1 MSMHSSR
8 IGLVLIALIAGLG
21 ANTAFTASPSV
32 TAVLGNSEAVV
43 GQTVQMEIKV
53 TGANNADLP
62 AEISVDG
69 LEIHETGTSRQF
81 EMHNLTTSSSTV
93 YINPI
98 LPLKPGTFTIP
109 PQMIRVGS
117 SSLRTPALKLNV
129 SDSPNR
135 STRSSQT
142 AQPANPN
149 QLVFAELIVPKKSAF
164 VGEIVPA
171 EIRLGFDPRAHP
183 KLVDGPE
190 ISGQGF
196 TAQKLQQAQEH
207 LETINGKSYDVVT
220 LKSAV
225 AAARPGKFQLGPV
238 KAKAQVSVA
247 RRSGAPR
254 SRSPFDLFNFDD
266 PFSDPLFA
274 DPFGR
279 FAERREVEM
288 QSEPVEFE
296 VKPLPPNAPPGFSGA
311 VGNFTM
317 ATEAKPTSVQTGDPI
332 TVRSTISG

>member
-1 MSMHSSR
+1 MHSSR

-21 ANTAFTASPSV
+21 ANTAFAGSPSV

-93 YINPI
+93 YIYTI

-135 STRSSQT
+135 STRSNQT

-190 ISGQGF
+190 VSGQGF
-196 TAQKLQQAQEH
+196 TAQKLQQGGEN
-207 LETINGKSYDVVT
+207 LETINGRSYDVVT
-220 LKSAV
+220 FKTAI
-225 AAARPGKFQLGPV
+225 AAARAGKFDLGPV
-238 KAKAQVSVA
+238 KAKAQVLTP
-247 RRSGAPR
+247 RAPGTRR
-254 SRSPFDLFNFDD
+254 SRSPFDLFNLDD
-266 PFSDPLFA
+266 PFSDPFFS
-274 DPFGR
+274 DPFGQ
-279 FAERREVEM
+279 FGERREVEIK
-288 QSEPVEFE
+288 SDPVAFE
-296 VKPLPPNAPPGFSGA
+296 VKPLPPNAPASFSGA
-311 VGNFTM
+311 VRAGCR
-317 ATEAKPTSVQTGDPI
+317 TGL
-332 TVRSTISG
+332 S

>member
-1 MSMHSSR
+1 MEMSMHGSR
-8 IGLVLIALIAGLG
+8 IGLVLIALIAVLG
-21 ANTAFTASPSV
+21 TNTAFAESPSV

-43 GQTVQMEIKV
+43 GQMVQMEIKV
-53 TGANNADLP
+53 SGANNASLP
-62 AEISVDG
+62 TEISVDG

-93 YINPI
+93 YIYTI

-129 SDSPNR
+129 SDSLNR
-135 STRSSQT
+135 STRSNQT

-190 ISGQGF
+190 ITGQGF
-196 TAQKLQQAQEH
+196 TAQKLQQSQEG
-207 LETINGKSYDVVT
+207 LETINGRSYDVVT
-220 LKSAV
+220 FKTAV
-225 AAARPGKFQLGPV
+225 AAARAGKFEIGPV
-238 KAKAQVSVA
+238 KAKAQVSLP
-247 RRSGAPR
+247 RSPSTSRSR
-254 SRSPFDLFNFDD
+254 SRSPFDLFNLDD
-266 PFSDPLFA
+266 PFSNPFFA
-274 DPFGR
+274 DPFGQS
-279 FAERREVEM
+279 ERRELDVE
-288 QSEPVEFE
+288 SEPATFE
-296 VKPLPPNAPPGFSGA
+296 VKPLPANAPPSFSGA

-317 ATEAKPTSVQTGDPI
+317 TTDAN
-332 TVRSTISG
+332 